1 MPLPLFKWTF
11 CKFDVIRSRF
21 CVFGVDV
28 EVLMVGGSSGGCDVA
43 VAPGLAI
50 DAGGD

>member
-21 CVFGVDV
+21 NVFGVDV
-28 EVLMVGGSSGGCDVA
+28 EVMSVGGCDGAIVA
-43 VAPGLAI
+43 AIGFPI
-50 DAGGD
+50 DAGG